1 MPTLLPPRRTNPEAV
16 DLSMVMF
23 TLVAAILT
31 MLIALVEISP
41 SDAAFT
47 FAPANEQHASVSS
60 D

>member
-1 MPTLLPPRRTNPEAV
+1 MPTMLPPRRAKAEAV

-23 TLVAAILT
+23 TLVAAMLT
-31 MLIALVEISP
+31 MLVALLEMNP

-47 FAPANEQHASVSS
+47 FAQVNHQHASVSF